1 MVGIQKM
8 FLDWFRNQFGWL
20 LLIVKAVNLILF
32 KNGEKGMGT
41 RRWKKAINLE
51 KMFAFTILKWI
62 LQLSDGLVTLRNEGH
77 KFGQV
82 SKINRVV
89 FSAPASPGSL
99 AAGLESE
106 QLQRHL
112 HWEVTVQF
120 SSGAQ
125 LCPTLQSHG
134 LQHTR
139 PSCPLPAPRVHSNS
153 CPLSQ
158 WCHPTI

>member
-1 MVGIQKM
+1 MVGIQKI

-62 LQLSDGLVTLRNEGH
+62 LQVSDGLVTLRNEGH

-82 SKINRVV
+82 SKINKAV
-89 FSAPASPGSL
+89 FSAPACPGNL

-120 SSGAQ
+120 SSVAQ
-125 LCPTLQSHG
+125 LCPTLRSHG
-134 LQHTR
+134 LQHAR
-139 PSCPLPAPRVHSNS
+139 LPCPSLTPGVYPN
-153 CPLSQ
+153 
-158 WCHPTI
+158 